1 MYIER
6 KEYLQKLIDR
16 MGNGMVKIITGI
28 RRCGKSFL
36 LFQLFKDYLLSS
48 GAKEENIIAIALDEE
63 KNQVYTDPSELSRYI
78 ASRISDKK
86 AQYFVFLDE
95 VQYAISTEELRSK
108 DKCPRLYGVLNGLL
122 HLGNADVYVTG
133 SNSKLLSSDVMT
145 EFRGRGDEIRVFP
158 LSFSEFFAAKG
169 GDKEA
174 ALNEYAV
181 YGGLPQ
187 VFQFKS
193 EEDKGSYLKRL
204 FDETYFR
211 DIVERN
217 GIEREDAM
225 AQLVDVLCS
234 SSGSLT
240 NISKLAEAINSANK
254 SKIHDRISNPTVKSY
269 VDFLKDSFLFSEA
282 RRYDVR
288 GKRYFDYQSKFYC
301 IDTGLRNARLNFRQ
315 IEFTHLMENLIYNR
329 LIQKG
334 FSVDVG
340 MVPVSRRD
348 DSGSLVRSQY
358 EIDFVVNK
366 GMHQYYIQS
375 AFSIDDPEKKSKEL
389 YPFSIVNNSF
399 RKIIVTRSEIS
410 PFYDDEGF
418 IHVGIADFL
427 LRDDIF
433 SF

>member
-1 MYIER
+1 M
-6 KEYLQKLIDR
+6 
-16 MGNGMVKIITGI
+16 
-28 RRCGKSFL
+28 
-36 LFQLFKDYLLSS
+36 
-48 GAKEENIIAIALDEE
+48 
-63 KNQVYTDPSELSRYI
+63 
-78 ASRISDKK
+78 
-86 AQYFVFLDE
+86 FLDE

-169 GDKEA
+169 GDMEA

-187 VFQFKS
+187 VLQFKS

-204 FDETYFR
+204 FDETYFK
-211 DIVERN
+211 DLVERN

-234 SSGSLT
+234 CTGSLANT
-240 NISKLAEAINSANK
+240 TKLAEAINSANK
-254 SKIHDRISNPTVKSY
+254 SKISNPTVKSY

-301 IDTGLRNARLNFRQ
+301 IDTGLRNARLYFRQ

-358 EIDFVVNK
+358 EIGFVVNK
-366 GMHQYYIQS
+366 GMHQYYYS
-375 AFSIDDPEKKSKEL
+375 
-389 YPFSIVNNSF
+389 VC
-399 RKIIVTRSEIS
+399 
-410 PFYDDEGF
+410 
-418 IHVGIADFL
+418 FL
-427 LRDDIF
+427 N
-433 SF
+433 

>member
-1 MYIER
+1 
-6 KEYLQKLIDR
+6 
-16 MGNGMVKIITGI
+16 
-28 RRCGKSFL
+28 
-36 LFQLFKDYLLSS
+36 
-48 GAKEENIIAIALDEE
+48 
-63 KNQVYTDPSELSRYI
+63 
-78 ASRISDKK
+78 
-86 AQYFVFLDE
+86 
-95 VQYAISTEELRSK
+95 
-108 DKCPRLYGVLNGLL
+108 
-122 HLGNADVYVTG
+122 
-133 SNSKLLSSDVMT
+133 
-145 EFRGRGDEIRVFP
+145 
-158 LSFSEFFAAKG
+158 
-169 GDKEA
+169 
-174 ALNEYAV
+174 
-181 YGGLPQ
+181 
-187 VFQFKS
+187 
-193 EEDKGSYLKRL
+193 
-204 FDETYFR
+204 
-211 DIVERN
+211 
-217 GIEREDAM
+217 M